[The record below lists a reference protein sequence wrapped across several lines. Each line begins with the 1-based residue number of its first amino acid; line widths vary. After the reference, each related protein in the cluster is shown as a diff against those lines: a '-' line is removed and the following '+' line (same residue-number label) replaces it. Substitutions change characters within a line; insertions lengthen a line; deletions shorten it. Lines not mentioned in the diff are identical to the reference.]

1 MALTARNGVLAFRFL
16 MDVGV
21 SESSDGTAA
30 AGMTLVSLT
39 GSSAS
44 LTGKVGLSTISFFS
58 IPSARLVSTW
68 FAGLFFGSDSIDGGE
83 SLATIEASV

>member
-44 LTGKVGLSTISFFS
+44 LT
-58 IPSARLVSTW
+58 
-68 FAGLFFGSDSIDGGE
+68 
-83 SLATIEASV
+83 

>member
-1 MALTARNGVLAFRFL
+1 MALTARNGVLAFR
-16 MDVGV
+16 DVGV

-44 LTGKVGLSTISFFS
+44 LT
-58 IPSARLVSTW
+58 
-68 FAGLFFGSDSIDGGE
+68 
-83 SLATIEASV
+83 